1 MALTRWSPFATLPG
15 LFTSWDQFPTPTFR
29 APLDIQ
35 RTEGGYRL
43 QAALPGFK
51 PEDVEV
57 TLEQGTLTITAKR
70 SEDKQT
76 EQGSYL
82 RREVFSGSYRRRLV
96 LPAEVTA
103 EDIAATLE
111 NGVLTVVVKHTPQS
125 QAVRIP
131 VAPAALP
138 EQAEQAEQ
146 AEQPAA

>member
-57 TLEQGTLTITAKR
+57 TLEQGTLTITARR

-76 EQGSYL
+76 EHEQRYL

-111 NGVLTVVVKHTPQS
+111 NGVLTVDVKHSPAS

-131 VAPAALP
+131 VTPAALP
-138 EQAEQAEQ
+138 EPVEQAD
-146 AEQPAA
+146 QPAA